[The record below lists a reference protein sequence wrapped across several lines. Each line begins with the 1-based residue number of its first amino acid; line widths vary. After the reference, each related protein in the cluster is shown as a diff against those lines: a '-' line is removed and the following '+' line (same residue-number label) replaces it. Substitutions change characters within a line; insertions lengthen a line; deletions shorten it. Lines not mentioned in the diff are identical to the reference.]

1 MMRGVGRAM
10 GARHCSFREMDRPA
24 RFAVADERC
33 TARLDAVPLLGGL
46 NRSRAPP
53 PPLPRARRLARS
65 TEAFVYATSTWVV
78 LPPMPEV
85 EMTCRIRIGCLNH

>member
-1 MMRGVGRAM
+1 MGVHR
-10 GARHCSFREMDRPA
+10 RSFRETDRPA

-33 TARLDAVPLLGGL
+33 TARLDPVPLLGGL
-46 NRSRAPP
+46 NCSRAPP

-65 TEAFVYATSTWVV
+65 TEAFIYATSTWAV

-85 EMTCRIRIGCLNH
+85 EVTCRM